1 MSKHINKNMNK
12 HYQKYKEIKKR
23 TTKRNYQKRQIW
35 LNNFL
40 SERSCIHCGE
50 SETMCLS
57 FHPHDAKVRSLSRRV
72 GINENSREVVQKY
85 IDNSKILCYNCK
97 IKLDNDL
104 IELL

>member
-1 MSKHINKNMNK
+1 MNK
-12 HYQKYKEIKKR
+12 HYNQYQETIKR

-35 LNNFL
+35 LNEYL
-40 SERSCIHCGE
+40 SERFCQHCGE
-50 SETMCLS
+50 SETMCLA
-57 FHPHDAKVRSLSRRV
+57 FYPHDTKIRSMSRRV
-72 GINENSREVVQKY
+72 GINEKSRENVQRY

>member
-1 MSKHINKNMNK
+1 MNK
-12 HYQKYKEIKKR
+12 HYNKYQETIKR

-35 LNNFL
+35 LNEYL
-40 SERSCIHCGE
+40 SEKSCIHCGE
-50 SETMCLS
+50 SETMCLA
-57 FHPHDAKVRSLSRRV
+57 FHPHDATIRRLSRRT
-72 GINENSREVVQKY
+72 GINEISRESVQKY

>member
-1 MSKHINKNMNK
+1 VSKHINNIMNTHYK
-12 HYQKYKEIKKR
+12 KYQKIIKR

-35 LNNFL
+35 LNEYL
-40 SERSCIHCGE
+40 SEKFCEHCGE

-57 FHPHDAKVRSLSRRV
+57 FFPHDKIIRSISRRV
-72 GINENSREVVQKY
+72 GINEKSRQGVQKY
-85 IDNSKILCYNCK
+85 IDNSKILCYNCN

>member
-1 MSKHINKNMNK
+1 MCKHINKNMNT
-12 HYQKYKEIKKR
+12 HYQKYQETIKR

-40 SERSCIHCGE
+40 SEKSCIHCGE

-57 FHPHDAKVRSLSRRV
+57 FYPHDIMIRNISRRV
-72 GINENSREVVQKY
+72 GINKKSREKVQTH

>member
-1 MSKHINKNMNK
+1 MNIHYHK
-12 HYQKYKEIKKR
+12 YQKTIKR
-23 TTKRNYQKRQIW
+23 TTKSNYQKRQIW
-35 LNNFL
+35 LNEYL
-40 SERSCIHCGE
+40 SEKYCIHCGE

-57 FHPHDAKVRSLSRRV
+57 FYPHDRVIRSLSRRV
-72 GINENSREVVQKY
+72 GINEKSRKEVQIY

>member
-1 MSKHINKNMNK
+1 MNI
-12 HYQKYKEIKKR
+12 HYQKYQKTIKR
-23 TTKRNYQKRQIW
+23 TTKSNYQKRQIW
-35 LNNFL
+35 LNEYL
-40 SERSCIHCGE
+40 SEKYCIHCGE

-57 FHPHDAKVRSLSRRV
+57 FYPHDRVIRSLSRRV
-72 GINENSREVVQKY
+72 GINEKSRKEVQIY